1 MKAAKKKLHAKDCQ
15 DISIWVDKY
24 GDLFSDYDSRDFT
37 ERALSDDFIMEV
49 RKLVRE
55 LPSEKIEIKFNLMEE
70 PSNAET
76 EAIIIKNIHEHFA
89 YYADVV
95 QKEMNQIFRNG
106 CLMCAG
112 GFGLIISLAFLGAVA
127 TESSF
132 INGSHMALEPIG
144 WFLAWTGL
152 DMVFQQ
158 SKKEQ
163 ETIDFNLK
171 MTRSEITFMSFGI
184 SLDIPAEEAET
195 TIAPQPKV
203 IPCGNSLRV
212 AS

>member
-70 PSNAET
+70 PSNPET

-112 GFGLIISLAFLGAVA
+112 GFGLIVSLAFLSSMA

-132 INGSHMALEPIG
+132 INGSHLALEPIG

-171 MTRSEITFMSFGI
+171 MTRAEITFMSFGI
-184 SLDIPAEEAET
+184 SLDIVADETQT
-195 TIAPQPKV
+195 TILPQPKV